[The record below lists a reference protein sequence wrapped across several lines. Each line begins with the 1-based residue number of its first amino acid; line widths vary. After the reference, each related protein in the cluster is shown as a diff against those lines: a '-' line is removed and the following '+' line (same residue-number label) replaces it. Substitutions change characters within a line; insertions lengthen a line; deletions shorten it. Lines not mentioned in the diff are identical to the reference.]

1 MNTPSP
7 RRHHNLI
14 NHLLWD
20 FEHILKNQTISCL
33 PKKPQ
38 RRMPHKKKSLSL
50 PFTGRPTNKTEE
62 QNRQIRGDNN
72 IQIQPITNL
81 PPHRLS
87 KTTMQQHMNISF
99 MVRNTPTTIE
109 ICQHKSHPSTCQVKF

>member
-38 RRMPHKKKSLSL
+38 RRVPNKKKSFSL

-62 QNRQIRGDNN
+62 QNIQIRGDNN

-87 KTTMQQHMNISF
+87 KTTMQQQMNICF
-99 MVRNTPTTIE
+99 MARNTPTTIE
-109 ICQHKSHPSTCQVKF
+109 IFQHNSHTST